1 MYTYFWRTLY
11 DLHEVTNCQFAFYS
25 HQPRYHVAKELA
37 DDLIKQ
43 YGGEEISVLQFVSKV
58 DTQQNDMS
66 VMFRVSCLAAQCDMV
81 PLSVKWSC
89 AM

>member
-1 MYTYFWRTLY
+1 MIYMKLQTANLPST
-11 DLHEVTNCQFAFYS
+11 VTS
-25 HQPRYHVAKELA
+25 TRYHVAKELA